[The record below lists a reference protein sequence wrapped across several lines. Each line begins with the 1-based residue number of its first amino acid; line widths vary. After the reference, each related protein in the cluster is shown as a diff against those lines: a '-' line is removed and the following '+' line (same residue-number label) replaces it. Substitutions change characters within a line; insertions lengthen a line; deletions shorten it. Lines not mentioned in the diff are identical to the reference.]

1 MENDLIRE
9 VVRFEEELKGQVA
22 AEAER
27 SRAWLEEAR
36 TRLEGEFRA
45 RQQALEQESARA
57 LATARDEAQR
67 EAAALVDRAEAR
79 AAALE
84 GIDQGLLKGVIRQHI
99 FVILPG
105 RRDDHPDVEG

>member
-9 VVRFEEELKGQVA
+9 VVRFEEELNRQAA

-27 SRAWLEEAR
+27 SHAWLEEAR
-36 TRLEGEFRA
+36 TRLEEEFSQ

-67 EAAALVDRAEAR
+67 EAAALVARAEAR

-84 GIDQGLLKGVIRQHI
+84 GIDQELLKEFIRQHI
-99 FVILPG
+99 FAILPG